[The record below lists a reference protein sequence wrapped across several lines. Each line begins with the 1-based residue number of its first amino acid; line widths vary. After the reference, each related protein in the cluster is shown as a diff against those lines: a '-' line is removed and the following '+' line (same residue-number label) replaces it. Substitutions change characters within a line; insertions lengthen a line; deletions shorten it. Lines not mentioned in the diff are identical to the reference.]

1 MPIVETLE
9 VQIMESITHMKI
21 NLLEHKSTNRPM
33 SRKLQKESKK
43 VVKIIDDYTLC
54 TRVE

>member
-1 MPIVETLE
+1 MML
-9 VQIMESITHMKI
+9 SIKHMII

-33 SRKLQKESKK
+33 SRKLPKESKK
-43 VVKIIDDYTLC
+43 VAKIIDDYTLC

>member
-1 MPIVETLE
+1 M
-9 VQIMESITHMKI
+9 QSITHMII

-33 SRKLQKESKK
+33 SRKLPKESKK